1 MNSANSKILN
11 AKTVYSTVKQQ
22 AWSAVIAVGALLVT
36 LFLVGSSYFVGIVK
50 SVNAERDIPH
60 DAELRFGLL
69 LGGLLLTLFYLVIL
83 AVRHWPLREKAKLKP
98 CSAKQKELQ
107 KALTPERYIV
117 AGSALIVVFIGADA
131 YGLPVLGEVTGVL
144 VGIAF
149 VAPLGIVLNEWGD
162 LSEHFEPKRKV
173 KGSTAWADY
182 C

>member
-69 LGGLLLTLFYLVIL
+69 LGGLLLHSVLSGHPCRQAL
-83 AVRHWPLREKAKLKP
+83 AASRKSKVE
-98 CSAKQKELQ
+98 
-107 KALTPERYIV
+107 AL
-117 AGSALIVVFIGADA
+117 
-131 YGLPVLGEVTGVL
+131 
-144 VGIAF
+144 
-149 VAPLGIVLNEWGD
+149 
-162 LSEHFEPKRKV
+162 
-173 KGSTAWADY
+173 
-182 C
+182 